1 MDGVPTNHVSS
12 CQPPLKNVAAQLIR
26 YYIYTYTY
34 IIILSYYIYI
44 YMHLQRQRSGN
55 DPMSEIHDHDLQDLL
70 QNPAILETRAITH
83 WNVTLF
89 WHWTIEHWASKK
101 FFFSFRIVWIS
112 CSKLVFWYCW
122 GVPHATFL
130 AAYPMEGRLARLKSM
145 NSTVDGCV
153 CSRICL
159 NRADEARRKDWTC
172 HGMSPTWH
180 PEEFRNQ

>member
-1 MDGVPTNHVSS
+1 MDDVPANHVSS
-12 CQPPLKNVAAQLIR
+12 CQPPLKDVAAQLIR
-26 YYIYTYTY
+26 YHIYIH
-34 IIILSYYIYI
+34 IHILSYILIYYT

-55 DPMSEIHDHDLQDLL
+55 DPMSEIHDHDQDKSYYPLKCHI
-70 QNPAILETRAITH
+70 IL
-83 WNVTLF
+83 TLN
-89 WHWTIEHWASKK
+89 HWTLSQQKVLFQFQNSVNLMFQARVLI
-101 FFFSFRIVWIS
+101 
-112 CSKLVFWYCW
+112 LL

-145 NSTVDGCV
+145 NSTVDGCF

-172 HGMSPTWH
+172 HGMSPAWH